1 MTGKKGEIKMPKGK
15 QGGRR
20 DFVRLERDRG
30 DYTPF
35 AIQEVWAEKEAR
47 KEYSRLRNI
56 VVKRLKRIEEV
67 EPSAKILR
75 RWSPDTFKPLKEV
88 KNMRELSH
96 LLSDVAYLVNAPTA
110 SLKGRENI
118 RKRQMEK
125 LQEMGINIKSK
136 EELSSFGD
144 FMSLV
149 KAWAVDRVYDSE
161 HAASLWDELHETHS
175 NVDILKEYQA
185 WAYKKARTRPR
196 RAR

>member
-1 MTGKKGEIKMPKGK
+1 MPKGK

-35 AIQEVWAEKEAR
+35 AIQEIWTEKEAR

-75 RWSPDTFKPLKEV
+75 RWNADTFKTLKDI

-125 LQEMGINIKSK
+125 LKEMGINIKSK
-136 EELSSFGD
+136 EELGSFGD
-144 FMSLV
+144 FMELV

-161 HAASLWDELHETHS
+161 HAVMLWQDLHETHS
-175 NVDILKEYQA
+175 NVNILKEYQA
-185 WAYKKARTRPR
+185 WAFKKARTRPR
-196 RAR
+196 RTR